1 MIVNGQQEHYVVRL
15 YVAVRAAFGFSAR
28 ASLNQLFAR
37 GSVPV
42 SAVVARK

>member
-1 MIVNGQQEHYVVRL
+1 MIVIVNGQQEHYVVRL
-15 YVAVRAAFGFSAR
+15 AVRAAFGFSAR